1 MLCILNCK
9 TKNNSFY
16 VSFQNHDCHKEKKCN
31 HRNSEKPLFWQLY
44 TGIMLWLFCFFSQT
58 EVSIDLICVIFF
70 IEDCKFI
77 CSHHYNKQSN
87 TSRVFEL
94 HPVLLKQMNLELRKR
109 KIFQIPWYLTQTQL
123 SLVAWC
129 YFQGLDTDACMW
141 WGQCHLRPCPMLPEG
156 IGSKFCFFFS
166 CVLSKLSLNPFHV
179 NIRRKEKE
187 MRGH

>member
-16 VSFQNHDCHKEKKCN
+16 VSFQNHECHKEKKCN
-31 HRNSEKPLFWQLY
+31 HRNSEKPLFWQLC

-70 IEDCKFI
+70 IENCKFI

-87 TSRVFEL
+87 TSHVFRL

-109 KIFQIPWYLTQTQL
+109 KTFQIPWYT
-123 SLVAWC
+123 
-129 YFQGLDTDACMW
+129 DTAQSCCVMLLPGARYRRLYVVGAMSHETMSHAT
-141 WGQCHLRPCPMLPEG
+141 WGAG
-156 IGSKFCFFFS
+156 IQVFFFP
-166 CVLSKLSLNPFHV
+166 CVLSELLFL
-179 NIRRKEKE
+179 
-187 MRGH
+187 